1 MILYFVYFFAS
12 SQEAAVEEWKVEFLF
27 QILFHPDNMVVVTE
41 FPEDLRNLCIS
52 LGLPPKLD
60 SQEQDEA

>member
-1 MILYFVYFFAS
+1 MILYFVFFAS
-12 SQEAAVEEWKVEFLF
+12 SQEAAVEEWKAEFLF

-41 FPEDLRNLCIS
+41 FLKDLRNLCIS

-60 SQEQDEA
+60 SREQDEA

>member
-1 MILYFVYFFAS
+1 MILYFVFFAS
-12 SQEAAVEEWKVEFLF
+12 SQEAAVEEWKAEFLF

-41 FPEDLRNLCIS
+41 FLKDLRNLCIS

-60 SQEQDEA
+60 LQKQDEA